1 MNKPNRTNL
10 VLLLVLALFLTLAC
24 SLDEETGTNINGK
37 DDVASASPN
46 EDQASTDEDD
56 SADEDQ
62 EGEADDDSEESE
74 ANTGPTTVK
83 FGGGKTSKAYKNSIE
98 RGGSH
103 TYYLSASAG
112 QKMSIRIRSANE
124 DAGFTVYDPAGSELS
139 GGEETSEVR
148 EFDEDLDA
156 SGKHK
161 IVVTSGR
168 NVDYEITFGVSA
180 KAKDL
185 TAREA
190 EGGANKI
197 VKFGKGN
204 SSASYSNSVIRGDR
218 DTYILGAGA
227 GQFMTVSI
235 ISRED
240 NASFEIVA
248 PNGENLVD
256 DDTNW
261 TGELPRDGNY
271 KIIVGSGRG
280 NATYTVKFLVKQSP
294 IRD

>member
-1 MNKPNRTNL
+1 MTKPNKTNF
-10 VLLLVLALFLTLAC
+10 VLLLMLALLLTIAC
-24 SLDEETGTNINGK
+24 GTDNENGSTAESENKSVSETADEGASDADAEESSDDAEDEDDEETK
-37 DDVASASPN
+37 S
-46 EDQASTDEDD
+46 
-56 SADEDQ
+56 
-62 EGEADDDSEESE
+62 
-74 ANTGPTTVK
+74 GPTTVK
-83 FGGGKTSKAYKNSIE
+83 FDAGKTSKSYKNSIK
-98 RGGSH
+98 RGNSH
-103 TYYLSASAG
+103 TYFLTASSG
-112 QKMSIRIRSANE
+112 QTMSVRISSANE
-124 DAGFTVYDPAGSELS
+124 DAGFTVYDPSGNELS
-139 GGEETSEVR
+139 AGEETTETRDFSE
-148 EFDEDLDA
+148 ELA
-156 SGKHK
+156 GSGRHK

-168 NVDYEITFGVSA
+168 DVTYSIKFEVSA
-180 KAKDL
+180 RPKDL

-197 VKFGKGN
+197 VKFGRGN
-204 SSASYSNSVIRGDR
+204 SSATYSNSVVRGDR

-235 ISRED
+235 RSVEN

-271 KIIVGSGRG
+271 KIIIGSGRG
-280 NATYTVKFLVKQSP
+280 NATYTVKFSVAQSP